1 MANASVTINGISK
14 TATTAT
20 THGTLAAMVTPTTN
34 AVPRLNI
41 PLLNQKFSAGENIT
55 LKGGEV
61 ITTSMS

>member
-14 TATTAT
+14 TATAT
-20 THGTLAAMVTPTTN
+20 THGTLVAMVTPTTN

-41 PLLNQKFSAGENIT
+41 PLRNQKFSAGENIT